1 MLQKEASILKNNM
14 KNYIFS
20 KEQNENLSM
29 WNVISAPLILFY
41 VSIIT
46 LFVVLVIHFIKF
58 PENDFP
64 YFFVTIPIVGIIISA
79 MLNRRYMKAVNVLE
93 EKQIEIAEK
102 NENLI
107 KRIAR
112 VSIIWIIIS
121 LIVYI
126 LLCIF

>member
-1 MLQKEASILKNNM
+1 M

-20 KEQNENLSM
+20 KEQNENLSK

-58 PENDFP
+58 PENDIP

-93 EKQIEIAEK
+93 EKQIEIADELVSYLTRESIDK
-102 NENLI
+102 LKEFYRDEMTTEDWNL
-107 KRIAR
+107 
-112 VSIIWIIIS
+112 V
-121 LIVYI
+121 
-126 LLCIF
+126 